1 MSEENFDMDIKD
13 EVTFGEDEI
22 TGDDKLWALLGY
34 IIGFIAL
41 LALLLEDKKNR
52 PFVRYHAIQSLMLWA
67 IAVVLSITACLW
79 ILPWAYGIYVGI
91 LAYQGQWVEIPVLTD
106 FAKNQGWIK

>member
-41 LALLLEDKKNR
+41 LALLLEDK
-52 PFVRYHAIQSLMLWA
+52 
-67 IAVVLSITACLW
+67 
-79 ILPWAYGIYVGI
+79 
-91 LAYQGQWVEIPVLTD
+91 
-106 FAKNQGWIK
+106 